1 MAYTTGNLSTVGQ
14 AKALLTRVKAA
25 LSAKATKVTNLIAAG
40 NLAMLS
46 AEGDLADSNIAAAN
60 VMLVVANATAGNI
73 PTIGPG
79 GQLTTGVSIAT
90 DAEFTEMLDEVLG
103 SSGSTGA

>member
-25 LSAKATKVTNLIAAG
+25 LVTKATKVANLIAAG
-40 NLAMLS
+40 NLPILTAD
-46 AEGDLADSNIAAAN
+46 GDLADSNIAASK
-60 VMLVVANATAGNI
+60 VMLIVANATEGNI
-73 PTIGPG
+73 PTIGTG
-79 GQLTTGVSIAT
+79 GQLTAGVKIAT

-103 SSGSTGA
+103 SSGA